1 MRREPT
7 PGGPTRRRRVRVTSV
22 AGGDDP
28 DDAIRRE
35 MRAFVRAHHPDVG
48 GDPEQFAAG
57 LAELRESLSDQEADG
72 AAAAEA
78 TPGIVVSG
86 AAKHPVGP
94 LARVHEWRRRRG
106 RAPRVR

>member
-1 MRREPT
+1 MRRKPT
-7 PGGPTRRRRVRVTSV
+7 PGGPTRRRVRVMTV

-28 DDAIRRE
+28 DDAIRLE
-35 MRAFVRAHHPDVG
+35 IRAFVRAQHPDVG
-48 GDPEQFAAG
+48 GDPDTFAAG
-57 LAELRESLSDQEADG
+57 LAKLRERLSDPEAAG
-72 AAAAEA
+72 TAASDA
-78 TPGIVVSG
+78 TPGVVVSG